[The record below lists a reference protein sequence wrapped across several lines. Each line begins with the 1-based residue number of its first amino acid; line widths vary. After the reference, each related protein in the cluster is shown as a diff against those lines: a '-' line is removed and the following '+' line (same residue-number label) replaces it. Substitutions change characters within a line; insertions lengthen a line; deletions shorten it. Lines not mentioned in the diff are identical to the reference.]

1 MPMLPARESRC
12 QGGALPSLVS
22 LPQLVMRV
30 PTHWPDTV
38 AGRVPAGVDRV
49 DVDDDP
55 GQRGDLA
62 GDRPSPSLK
71 VAVEDRAHDRRPCG
85 GAVAASLP
93 VGAESLENS
102 ITDVHID
109 VHVK

>member
-12 QGGALPSLVS
+12 QGGALSSLVS
-22 LPQLVMRV
+22 LPPLVMRV

-85 GAVAASLP
+85 GAVAAGIQLADRKLRGIRRVQVAASLP
-93 VGAESLENS
+93 V
-102 ITDVHID
+102 
-109 VHVK
+109 